1 MQVAGIILPSLATI
15 MQKNAQKLCIY
26 KYCTY
31 FCIAKLKLD
40 EFTTYIRLLL

>member
-31 FCIAKLKLD
+31 FCIVII
-40 EFTTYIRLLL
+40 ETR